1 MHPLLQALNLRGSD
15 LIQTPPEAIRP
26 LLVYIPKD
34 WVIWECASGDGNL
47 VKEMRTQGYDAFGT
61 DILTGTDFLVDR
73 ADPGAYDCIIT
84 NPPFSRKDAFLRRCY
99 EIGKPFALLLPLTAL
114 GSQKRQKLFR
124 EHGIQIIM
132 LGKRVHFDTG
142 SGKKSCW
149 FESAWFCWGL
159 DLPNQ
164 IVFEEME

>member
-1 MHPLLQALNLRGSD
+1 MNPLLERMNLRGSD
-15 LIQTPPEAIRP
+15 FIQTPPEAIRP

-34 WVIWECASGDGNL
+34 WVIWECAAGAGRL
-47 VKEMRTQGYDAFGT
+47 AKEMKVQGYDVAAS
-61 DILTGTDFLVDR
+61 DIQAGVDFLS
-73 ADPGAYDCIIT
+73 YEWSYYNCIIT
-84 NPPFSRKDAFLRRCY
+84 NPPYSLKDKFLQRCY
-99 EIGKPFALLLPLTAL
+99 DLGKPFALLLPLTAL

-132 LGKRVHFDTG
+132 LGKRVNFDTG
-142 SGKKSCW
+142 TGKKACW

-159 DLPNQ
+159 DLPSQ